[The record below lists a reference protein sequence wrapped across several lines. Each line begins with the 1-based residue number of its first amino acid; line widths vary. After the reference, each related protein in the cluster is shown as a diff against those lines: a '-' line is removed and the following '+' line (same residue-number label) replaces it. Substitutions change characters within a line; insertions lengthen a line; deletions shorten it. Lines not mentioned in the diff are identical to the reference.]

1 MLFCR
6 SYPMR
11 LAPPLR
17 IVKNIFKNYNSNKIA
32 MSTFEVTSELYA
44 EAEFCSTDSDAVSK
58 FTFTYPNPTR
68 QLLTTTTRTAEATRS
83 NSVPNARPETT
94 TLKTYSGMLDERDMK
109 EQPNGSDIDEIESE
123 SEYDS
128 GDDIDIEAE
137 LNDDSVELVSPDQ
150 SAQLQSSIGVDK
162 DGDLIVARLRKGV
175 IEIEHRKSTVL
186 NLVGLQIWRGALLL
200 ADYILHNE
208 RKFRNSHIL
217 ELGSGV
223 GLTSIV
229 SSMYAR
235 EVICTDIDIGGLLDL
250 LRDNIQRNVH
260 LSNPNCRMSVCELDF
275 NVSYQDYPRSLKD
288 QLQNVQYVLAADVIY
303 DDDITEAFVRTLV
316 SLLLELPKLKAI
328 YIALEKRYVFTLE
341 DMDSVAPC
349 YDYFLRCFQKRNNR
363 FGVNRWKLI
372 NVCMNFPRY
381 FDYDKVKDL
390 VLLKICHATK

>member
-1 MLFCR
+1 
-6 SYPMR
+6 
-11 LAPPLR
+11 
-17 IVKNIFKNYNSNKIA
+17 
-32 MSTFEVTSELYA
+32 MSTFEVTSELYS

-58 FTFTYPNPTR
+58 FTFTYPNQTK
-68 QLLTTTTRTAEATRS
+68 QLSTTTTRTAEADKS
-83 NSVPNARPETT
+83 CNG
-94 TLKTYSGMLDERDMK
+94 TLIERDMR
-109 EQPNGSDIDEIESE
+109 EQTNGSDIDESESE
-123 SEYDS
+123 SES
-128 GDDIDIEAE
+128 GDDVDIEAE
-137 LNDDSVELVSPDQ
+137 LNDDCYVPVSFDQ
-150 SAQLQSSIGVDK
+150 PGKLQSSIEVDK
-162 DGDLIVARLRKGV
+162 DGDLLVARLRKGV
-175 IEIEHRKSTVL
+175 IEIEHRKSTLL
-186 NLVGLQIWRGALLL
+186 NMVGLQIWRGALLL

-229 SSMYAR
+229 ASMYAR
-235 EVICTDIDIGGLLDL
+235 EVICTDIDIGGLLGL
-250 LRDNIQRNVH
+250 IRDNIQRNVH
-260 LSNPNCRMSVCELDF
+260 LSNPTCRMSVSELDF
-275 NVSYQDYPRSLKD
+275 KVSYQDYPQTLKS
-288 QLQNVQYVLAADVIY
+288 QLQSVQYVLAADVIY

-363 FGVNRWKLI
+363 FGINRWKLI

-390 VLLKICHATK
+390 VLLKICHASK

>member
-1 MLFCR
+1 
-6 SYPMR
+6 
-11 LAPPLR
+11 
-17 IVKNIFKNYNSNKIA
+17 

-44 EAEFCSTDSDAVSK
+44 EAEFCSTDSGNGNAVSK
-58 FTFTYPNPTR
+58 FTFTYPNQTQPLSTSI
-68 QLLTTTTRTAEATRS
+68 TRTTEETRS
-83 NSVPNARPETT
+83 NSVPYATPETT
-94 TLKTYSGMLDERDMK
+94 TVKTCNRTLDEKDME
-109 EQPNGSDIDEIESE
+109 EQPSGSDIDESEFESE
-123 SEYDS
+123 PES

-137 LNDDSVELVSPDQ
+137 LNVDCHEPVSSNQ
-150 SAQLQSSIGVDK
+150 AAQLHSPIEVDK
-162 DGDLIVARLRKGV
+162 DGDLIVTRLRKGF
-175 IEIEHRKSTVL
+175 IEIEHRKSTLL
-186 NLVGLQIWRGALLL
+186 NMVGLQIWRGALLL

-229 SSMYAR
+229 ASMYAR

-250 LRDNIQRNVH
+250 IRDNIQRNVH
-260 LSNPNCRMSVCELDF
+260 LSNPNCRMSVTELDF
-275 NVSYQDYPRSLKD
+275 KVSYQDYPRSLKN
-288 QLQNVQYVLAADVIY
+288 QLQNVQYVMAADVIY

-349 YDYFLRCFQKRNNR
+349 YDYFLRCFQKRNKR
-363 FGVNRWKLI
+363 FGINRWKLI
-372 NVCMNFPRY
+372 NVCMNFPHY

-390 VLLKICHATK
+390 VLLKICHASK

>member
-1 MLFCR
+1 
-6 SYPMR
+6 
-11 LAPPLR
+11 
-17 IVKNIFKNYNSNKIA
+17 

-44 EAEFCSTDSDAVSK
+44 EAEFCSTDSGNGNAVSK
-58 FTFTYPNPTR
+58 FTFTYPNQNT
-68 QLLTTTTRTAEATRS
+68 QLSTTATRTAEMTRS
-83 NSVPNARPETT
+83 NSVANVTPETT
-94 TLKTYSGMLDERDMK
+94 TVKACKGNSGTLSARDVK
-109 EQPNGSDIDEIESE
+109 AQTNGNDNGESE
-123 SEYDS
+123 SESES
-128 GDDIDIEAE
+128 GDDVDIEAE
-137 LNDDSVELVSPDQ
+137 LKDDSNEPVRRDQ
-150 SAQLQSSIGVDK
+150 PVQLQSSIEVDK
-162 DGDLIVARLRKGV
+162 DGDLIVSRLLKGV
-175 IEIEHRKSTVL
+175 IEIEHRKSTLL
-186 NLVGLQIWRGALLL
+186 NMVGLQIWRGALLL

-229 SSMYAR
+229 ASMYAR

-250 LRDNIQRNVH
+250 IRNNIQRNVH
-260 LSNPNCRMSVCELDF
+260 LSNPNCRMSVDELDF
-275 NVSYQDYPRSLKD
+275 KVSYQDYPRTLKNK
-288 QLQNVQYVLAADVIY
+288 LQDVQYVMAADVIY

-363 FGVNRWKLI
+363 FGIKRWKLI

-381 FDYDKVKDL
+381 FDYDKVKHL
-390 VLLKICHATK
+390 VLLKICHASK